1 MTSDY
6 KEIALIGTD
15 DRETGDILSRLMQ
28 HNIGVRFFTDT
39 PEKVMVGD
47 DSNVIVSGMDFYK
60 HTLME
65 ESLSG
70 YHDAILV
77 YNDDLSDAA
86 TNDLALKTFAD
97 TVHAARQAGVK
108 RLIVVASP
116 EATQYY
122 TSTLR
127 RLDDLDWVYIST
139 EGDYADHAVGE
150 IVAPSRHKEIY
161 EE

>member
-1 MTSDY
+1 MADQY

-15 DRETGDILSRLMQ
+15 DRQLADILTKLITK
-28 HNIGVRFFTDT
+28 NIGVRIFTDT
-39 PEKVMVGD
+39 PEKIMVGD
-47 DSNVIVSGMDFYK
+47 DANVIVSGIDFYN
-60 HTLME
+60 HNLIE

-77 YNDDLSDAA
+77 YSDNLENPD

-97 TVHAARQAGVK
+97 TVHAARQTGIK

-127 RLDDLDWVYIST
+127 RLDDLDWVYVST
-139 EGDYADHAVGE
+139 EGDYADHAADE
-150 IVAPSRHKEIY
+150 IAEPSRHKEIY